1 MKREL
6 GFYRGLLGLKCRD
19 GGRTASVMLRFC
31 EVPYTISMQ
40 EILDRHIGNYSRF
53 YTAYQAVGHHL

>member
-6 GFYRGLLGLKCRD
+6 GFYRGLLALKCRG

-31 EVPYTISMQ
+31 EVPYTISMR
-40 EILDRHIGNYSRF
+40 EILDRHSDNYVSF
-53 YTAYQAVGHHL
+53 YTASQAT